1 MPLTWVDYS
10 LLGLVGISGLL
21 GLLRGFVR
29 ELLSLMT
36 WVASVWVAIHFSDH
50 FAPHLENLVE
60 PGPLRKA
67 AAFCILLFAS
77 LVVGALLGAVVGKLL
92 SSAGLSGTDRLVGLV
107 FGLMRGGLL
116 VALLLAVAER
126 TPMPQAPWWKQSVV
140 IPWFKPVTGW
150 IGSQL
155 QQGEKLIGSAAH

>member
-1 MPLTWVDYS
+1 MQLIWVDYG
-10 LLGLVGISGLL
+10 LLGLLGISGLL

-36 WVASVWVAIHFSDH
+36 WVASIWVAMHFSDTL
-50 FAPHLENLVE
+50 APQLENFVE

-77 LVVGALLGAVVGKLL
+77 LVVGALLGAIVAKLL

-107 FGLMRGGLL
+107 FGLIRGSLL

-140 IPWFKPVTGW
+140 IPWFKPVTVW
-150 IGSQL
+150 ISSQL
-155 QQGEKLIGSAAH
+155 QQGEKLIGSSVH